1 MSRWIPILRWYFAN
15 YPKIINAQE
24 CFKTQVWPRFP
35 PVGTVNFQTWASPRN
50 RTSILRYP
58 CVPSRVDN
66 YRDTVDCCVI
76 IHKFRCLTQLSEKK
90 ASWDL
95 SFLFSRRCVCL
106 QRHRDSV
113 FVGARRHFLSTTCHG
128 TYENGIIFS
137 KKVLLYKFGCHTS
150 PTIKKNHFLLYYSSS
165 RE

>member
-35 PVGTVNFQTWASPRN
+35 WSVPWIFRHERALGTGRPYYDILVYPR
-50 RTSILRYP
+50 
-58 CVPSRVDN
+58 VW
-66 YRDTVDCCVI
+66 I
-76 IHKFRCLTQLSEKK
+76 ITETQLIVASSSINFVVSRNSAKKK

-106 QRHRDSV
+106 QRHRDGV

-128 TYENGIIFS
+128 TYENGIIFL
-137 KKVLLYKFGCHTS
+137 KKS
-150 PTIKKNHFLLYYSSS
+150 YSINSGVILH
-165 RE
+165 RL